1 MSRSLY
7 ENSLY
12 YMFYRIINVIYPLIT
27 ATYVSRILQPDGV
40 GQISYVQTIVIFL
53 AAVACLGTPNYGTR
67 EISKCRNRRETS
79 IIFSELFII
88 NFIASGMI
96 SIFYYAYVFCFLRAD
111 NVGRI
116 IYIIIGFILLL
127 NIINV
132 DWFYQGKEEF
142 KYITIRSFVVKVIAI
157 MLIFALVHTKTDI
170 YKYACIFTL
179 AYVGNYGFNIIHIH
193 SFVDFIYKGIDP
205 WRHVKNILTLAVT
218 YISNEIYVTVD
229 IVMLGSICGNSMV
242 GYYSNAMKL
251 VKILVNVCTAM
262 GVALLPR
269 LSRIRYMEKS
279 SELNNLVQKA
289 GKILFWFTVPCAIG
303 ILLTAR
309 ELMVVLFGY
318 AFEPATYI
326 IMILGWLVV
335 IRSFSNLSLQ
345 VLLCFDKDIIT
356 TVVYF
361 AGMILNI
368 ILNVVLIPIYQGVG
382 AALASVVSECVIFAG
397 LYLSRKKQIK
407 IVADRKLIM
416 STVISN
422 VCMVV
427 FISVAKKIFFQ
438 PFSLLVSEVL
448 IGVITYIGV
457 GLITQN
463 EVLAIFISK
472 FKKMMKI

>member
-12 YMFYRIINVIYPLIT
+12 YMCYRIINIIYPLIT

-40 GQISYVQTIVIFL
+40 GKISYVQTIVIFL

-79 IIFSELFII
+79 VVFSELFII

-96 SIFYYAYVFCFLRAD
+96 SIFYYAYVFFFLRAD
-111 NVGRI
+111 RADRI

-142 KYITIRSFVVKVIAI
+142 KYITIRSFVVKAVAI
-157 MLIFALVHTKTDI
+157 ILIFAFVHMKTDI

-193 SFVDFIYKGIDP
+193 SFADFVYKGINP
-205 WRHVKNILTLAVT
+205 WRHLKSILTLAVT

-229 IVMLGSICGNSMV
+229 ILMLGSICGNSMV

-269 LSRIRYMEKS
+269 LSRIRTMEKS
-279 SELNNLVQKA
+279 TELNDLVQKA
-289 GKILFWFTVPCAIG
+289 GKILFWFTVPCTIG

-309 ELMVVLFGY
+309 ELMVVLFGN
-318 AFEPATYI
+318 AFEPAANI
-326 IMILGWLVV
+326 IMVLGWLVM
-335 IRSFSNLSLQ
+335 IRSFSNLLLQ
-345 VLLCFDKDIIT
+345 VLLCLDKDVTT

-361 AGMILNI
+361 AGMFLNI
-368 ILNVVLIPIYQGVG
+368 ILNMVLIPIAQGVG
-382 AALASVVSECVIFAG
+382 AALASVISECFIFTG
-397 LYLSRKKQIK
+397 LFLSKKKQIE
-407 IVADRKLIM
+407 IAIDRKLIV

-422 VCMVV
+422 VCMIV
-427 FISVAKKIFFQ
+427 FISVTKRLLIQ
-438 PFSLLVSEVL
+438 PLSLLAGEVL
-448 IGVITYIGV
+448 IGVTTYIGV

-463 EVLAIFISK
+463 EVLAIFIDK
-472 FKKMMKI
+472 FKNILKV